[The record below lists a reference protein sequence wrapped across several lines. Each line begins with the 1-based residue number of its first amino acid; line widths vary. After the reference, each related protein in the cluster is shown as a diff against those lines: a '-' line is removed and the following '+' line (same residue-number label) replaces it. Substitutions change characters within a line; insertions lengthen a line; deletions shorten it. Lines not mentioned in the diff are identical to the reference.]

1 MTAEDAITFG
11 PSPKLSQTM
20 SSAEDGYGIG
30 DINFCTSISLHRVEM
45 AMDPDIDCGGLED
58 ALPIFKDDNPQR

>member
-11 PSPKLSQTM
+11 PKPKLSQTM

-30 DINFCTSISLHRVEM
+30 DLNFCTSISLHLAEM
-45 AMDPDIDCGGLED
+45 AMDPDIDCSGLED
-58 ALPIFKDDNPQR
+58 ALPNFKDPLR

>member
-11 PSPKLSQTM
+11 PRPKLSQTM

-30 DINFCTSISLHRVEM
+30 DLNFVHLFDYIE
-45 AMDPDIDCGGLED
+45 
-58 ALPIFKDDNPQR
+58 